1 MKYVRMVN
9 IGGMEVG
16 TNDKEFE
23 GIYEDFSGYLYCLG
37 IDNKRLYKVP
47 HVLTLSEYN
56 AALDGSK
63 KFDNYLEIGAQDQLE
78 FFLYESVKKFDIYVQ
93 YAYEFLQDT
102 QSIDIREIEDS
113 WLGGR
118 DTEAYFNKRRKRGI
132 DMKLVLR
139 THSTYVHAYRDTI
152 CKLRFKLSEL

>member
-1 MKYVRMVN
+1 MVN

-16 TNDKEFE
+16 TNDNEFNE
-23 GIYEDFSGYLYCLG
+23 IYNEFSELIYCLG
-37 IDNKRLYKVP
+37 LDNKRLYKVP
-47 HVLTLSEYN
+47 HVLTITEYN
-56 AALDGSK
+56 EALDGSK
-63 KFDNYLEIGAQDQLE
+63 KFDNYLEPGVQDQLE
-78 FFLYESVKKFDIYVQ
+78 FFLYQSVKQFDIYVQ

-113 WLGGR
+113 WIGGR
-118 DTEAYFNKRRKRGI
+118 DSEAYFNKRRKRGL

-139 THSTYVHAYRDTI
+139 THSTYVHAYRDTV

>member
-23 GIYEDFSGYLYCLG
+23 MIYKDFSSYLYCLG
-37 IDNKRLYKVP
+37 FDNKRLYNVP

-56 AALDGSK
+56 AALDGNK
-63 KFDNYLEIGAQDQLE
+63 KFDNYLETGAQDQLE
-78 FFLYESVKKFDIYVQ
+78 FHLYSFVKQFDIYVQ

-102 QSIDIREIEDS
+102 QSIDVREIEDS

-118 DTEAYFNKRRKRGI
+118 DTEAYFNKKRRRGV
-132 DMKLVLR
+132 DMKLVLK